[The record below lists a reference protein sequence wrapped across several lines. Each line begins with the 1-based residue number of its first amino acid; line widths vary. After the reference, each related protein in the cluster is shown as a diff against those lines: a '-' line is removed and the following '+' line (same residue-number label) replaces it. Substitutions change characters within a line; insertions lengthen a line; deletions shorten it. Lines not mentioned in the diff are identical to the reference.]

1 MHNLDN
7 SFWTFSLAVY
17 RQPNVAP
24 QCLELQE
31 KLSANVNVLLF
42 CAWIGSEFSL
52 LLGAGD
58 VAALRAAN
66 PQWHDPVVRPLR
78 GVRSYIKTMA
88 GEDEILQALRQ
99 KVKALELQAE
109 QIEQARLFAAKDSFV
124 RHADTAERAAAIRGN
139 VAAYLG
145 ALAADSE
152 RPTSSAPDASH
163 IVNAAIGLPR

>member
-1 MHNLDN
+1 MHDLDN

-17 RQPNVAP
+17 CQPNVAP

-31 KLSANVNVLLF
+31 KLSANVNALLF

-52 LLGAGD
+52 LMGAD
-58 VAALRAAN
+58 DIAALRAAN

-88 GEDEILQALRQ
+88 GDDEVLQGLRQ

-109 QIEQARLFAAKDSFV
+109 QIEQAQLFAAKDSFV
-124 RHADTAERAAAIRGN
+124 KHAATADRTAAIHGN
-139 VAAYLG
+139 IAAYLG
-145 ALAADSE
+145 ALAADLE
-152 RPTSSAPDASH
+152 QPTSSAPDASH
-163 IVNAAIGLPR
+163 IVNAAIGRR